1 MAGAPVHAATAAS
14 DAAGELAA
22 KYVPIVKLKQQAE
35 PCDEDGEAYGP
46 SSVSPILGNPDVTL
60 LKDGVAV
67 LTGPTAKDLYEK
79 PVGYAIDYPGSPLSA
94 GCDYDELA
102 RNLGMGVPPK
112 APTAYAHVTTQADEP
127 GLLVVQYWFF
137 YLFNDYN
144 NLHEGDWEMAQLV
157 FRADTPEEALTRA
170 PVEMGLSQHNLG
182 EKASWTDPK
191 VEKQGNHPVVYA
203 ARGSHAGFYGPGLW
217 LERSPSEGIGCDDT
231 RGPSVT
237 VAPRSLLLPSGNPG
251 RDSPLAWTTYE
262 GTWGEPLRAPYDGPP
277 GPNTTDRWT
286 NPITWQDE
294 ARDSSTPIPDVGSD
308 IVTTSF
314 CAIVA
319 GASQLLTD
327 LGNNPVVTLSFLLGL
342 LAIAVFLVRRTRWNR
357 VPIDPVVRDRQ
368 AGQMIRSALS
378 LMRRSPLH
386 TLAVGLVF
394 IPIAIAA
401 GLIQWLVSSA
411 SVLGPIFE
419 TLAGEKSLVWI
430 GVITFAVP
438 GGIIGYIAAILLVS
452 AGMEMRDRTGRNPTP
467 HEVLHEARLRLRATA
482 RSVALRALQIT
493 GLGISIVGIPWAF
506 KLLIETQLL
515 TQVCVI
521 EDRTGEDSRMRA
533 RALVRTAWTRVAA
546 VSLLASWLPLLVA
559 PLLAMPFLLLQ
570 IPVWVVNL
578 IGAVFA
584 AAVTPLAAV
593 VMVLLY
599 GDRVAEGLGSA
610 TPPAGVRP

>member
-14 DAAGELAA
+14 GAAGELAA

-46 SSVSPILGNPDVTL
+46 SPVTPILGNPDFTF

-67 LTGPTAKDLYEK
+67 MTGPTAQDLYEK
-79 PVGYAIDYPGSPLSA
+79 PEGYAIDYPGSPLSA

-102 RNLGMGVPPK
+102 RSLGMGVPPK

-144 NLHEGDWEMAQLV
+144 NLHEGDWEMAQVV

-203 ARGSHAGFYGPGLW
+203 AQGSHAGFYGPGLW

-231 RGPSVT
+231 RGRSVT
-237 VAPRSLLLPSGNPG
+237 VSPKSVLLPSGNPG
-251 RDSPLAWTTYE
+251 RDSSLAWITYE
-262 GTWGEPLRAPYDGPP
+262 GTWGERLRAPYDGPP
-277 GPNTTDRWT
+277 GPNTTDRWA

-294 ARDSSTPIPDVGSD
+294 TRDSSTPIPDLGSD
-308 IVTTSF
+308 IVTASF
-314 CAIVA
+314 CAIVS

-327 LGNNPVVTLSFLLGL
+327 LGNNPVVTLSFLLAL
-342 LAIAVFLVRRTRWNR
+342 VAIVVFLVRRTRWNR
-357 VPIDPVVRDRQ
+357 VPIDPVVRDRR

-378 LMRRSPLH
+378 LIRRAPVH

-394 IPIAIAA
+394 IPIAIVA
-401 GLIQWLVSSA
+401 GLIQWLVSNA
-411 SVLGPIFE
+411 PVAGPIFE

-438 GGIIGYIAAILLVS
+438 GGVIGYIAAILIVS
-452 AGMEMRDRTGRNPTP
+452 AGMEMRDRTGRNPTAR
-467 HEVLHEARLRLRATA
+467 EVLHEARLRLRGTA

-493 GLGISIVGIPWAF
+493 GLGISIVGIPWAL

-533 RALVRTAWTRVAA
+533 RALVRGAWTRVAA
-546 VSLLASWLPLLVA
+546 VSLLASTLPLLVA

-570 IPVWVVNL
+570 MPVWVVNL
-578 IGAVFA
+578 IGAAFA
-584 AAVTPLAAV
+584 AAVTPLAAI

-599 GDRVAEGLGSA
+599 GDRVAEGPDSA
-610 TPPAGVRP
+610 TPPARVGP

>member
-14 DAAGELAA
+14 GAAGELAA
-22 KYVPIVKLKQQAE
+22 KYVPIVKLKQQTE

-46 SSVSPILGNPDVTL
+46 SPVTPILGNPDFTF

-67 LTGPTAKDLYEK
+67 MTGPTAQDLYEK
-79 PVGYAIDYPGSPLSA
+79 PEGYAIDYPGSPLSA

-102 RNLGMGVPPK
+102 RSLGMGVPPK

-144 NLHEGDWEMAQLV
+144 NLHEGDWEMAQVV

-203 ARGSHAGFYGPGLW
+203 AQGSHAGFYGPGLW

-231 RGPSVT
+231 RGRSVT
-237 VAPRSLLLPSGNPG
+237 VSPKSVLLPSGNPG
-251 RDSPLAWTTYE
+251 RDSSLAWITYE
-262 GTWGEPLRAPYDGPP
+262 GTWGERLRAPYDGPP
-277 GPNTTDRWT
+277 GPNTTDRWA

-294 ARDSSTPIPDVGSD
+294 TRDSSTPIPDLGSD
-308 IVTTSF
+308 IVTASF
-314 CAIVA
+314 CAIVS

-327 LGNNPVVTLSFLLGL
+327 LGNNPVVTLSFLLAL
-342 LAIAVFLVRRTRWNR
+342 VAIVVFLVRRTRWNR
-357 VPIDPVVRDRQ
+357 VPIDPVVRDRR

-378 LMRRSPLH
+378 LIRRAPVH

-394 IPIAIAA
+394 IPIAIVA
-401 GLIQWLVSSA
+401 GLIQWLVSNA
-411 SVLGPIFE
+411 PVAGPIFE

-438 GGIIGYIAAILLVS
+438 GGVIGYIAAILIVS
-452 AGMEMRDRTGRNPTP
+452 AGMEMRDRTGRNPTAR
-467 HEVLHEARLRLRATA
+467 EVLHEARLRLRGTA

-493 GLGISIVGIPWAF
+493 GLGISIVGIPWAL

-533 RALVRTAWTRVAA
+533 RALVRGAWTRVAA
-546 VSLLASWLPLLVA
+546 VSLLASTLPLLVA

-570 IPVWVVNL
+570 MPVWVVNL
-578 IGAVFA
+578 IGAAFA
-584 AAVTPLAAV
+584 AAVTPLAAI

-599 GDRVAEGLGSA
+599 GDRVAEGLDSA
-610 TPPAGVRP
+610 TPPARVGP